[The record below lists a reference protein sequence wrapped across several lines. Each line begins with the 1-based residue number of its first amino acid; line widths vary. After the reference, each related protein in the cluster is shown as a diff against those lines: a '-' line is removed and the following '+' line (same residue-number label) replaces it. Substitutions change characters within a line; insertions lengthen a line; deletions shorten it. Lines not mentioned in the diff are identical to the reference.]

1 MGGWSNDCL
10 PFGLDF
16 EFESLRIDFDRDSG
30 FLKPF
35 SFRFTL
41 EVSSP
46 CCCEGRGCVSGAGV
60 FVTGRLFVSLR
71 IHTLFPVAKGD
82 VLRFRNGND
91 SGNGD
96 GNGALGFDALGEF
109 AEHGRSGTRCAR
121 KRVRR

>member
-1 MGGWSNDCL
+1 L

-46 CCCEGRGCVSGAGV
+46 CCCEGGGCVSRTGA

-71 IHTLFPVAKGD
+71 IHTLFPVAKSD
-82 VLRFRNGND
+82 IQRL
-91 SGNGD
+91 GD
-96 GNGALGFDALGEF
+96 GNGNGNGNGYGAMGSAPLDKF
-109 AEHGRSGTRCAR
+109 AKHDSSGTSCAR
-121 KRVRR
+121 KYE